1 MGLMVRALRH
11 FHASAALQEGHN
23 PVVVSKRLGHS
34 RVSMTLDIYARALPA
49 WQPDVAEGVAEALRE

>member
-1 MGLMVRALRH
+1 MGLMVGALRH

-34 RVSMTLDIYARALPA
+34 RVSVTLDIYARALPA
-49 WQPDVAEGVAEALRE
+49 WQRDVAEGVAEALRE